1 MALRIVADANQPLA
15 AEGFADV
22 GEVTV
27 LPPAAITREAL
38 RDADALVCR
47 STVKVTPELLE
58 GTAVRFVGTCTI
70 GFDHVDREWLAS
82 RGIAFASAPGCNAN
96 SVGEWFVAAMLTWAV
111 EKGVSLA
118 GKTLGVVGA
127 GHVGKIVAARAA
139 ALRMRVLVNDPPRAR
154 AEGATGFVALPELL
168 GASDFVTVHVP
179 LTREGPDATAGLAGA
194 GFFAAMR
201 PGAVFV
207 NASRG
212 AVVDESALQAAL
224 ASGHLAGAMLDVFAN
239 EPRPDPG
246 LLQKLF
252 LATPH
257 VAGYSFDG
265 KVNGARQVH
274 AALCRHFGLAA
285 EWKPQVVMPEL
296 AVSEIVVESDAAFEV
311 ELLDA
316 VSAVYDVRRD
326 HRALL
331 ADPAAFARLR
341 AEYPPRYEF
350 FHTVVVAPY
359 HRRDLREGF
368 AGIGFARAEWD
379 KG

>member
-1 MALRIVADANQPLA
+1 MALRIVADALQPLA

-154 AEGATGFVALPELL
+154 AEGGAGFVALPELL
-168 GASDFVTVHVP
+168 AASDFVTVHVP
-179 LTREGPDATAGLAGA
+179 LTREGRTRPRGWRGRGFSPPCARGRSSSTPRAGRWWTKAPSKRRSPPAISPGRCWTFSRTSRA
-194 GFFAAMR
+194 PTRGFC
-201 PGAVFV
+201 
-207 NASRG
+207 
-212 AVVDESALQAAL
+212 
-224 ASGHLAGAMLDVFAN
+224 
-239 EPRPDPG
+239 
-246 LLQKLF
+246 K
-252 LATPH
+252 
-257 VAGYSFDG
+257 SF
-265 KVNGARQVH
+265 
-274 AALCRHFGLAA
+274 
-285 EWKPQVVMPEL
+285 
-296 AVSEIVVESDAAFEV
+296 SS
-311 ELLDA
+311 
-316 VSAVYDVRRD
+316 
-326 HRALL
+326 
-331 ADPAAFARLR
+331 
-341 AEYPPRYEF
+341 PPR
-350 FHTVVVAPY
+350 TSP
-359 HRRDLREGF
+359 
-368 AGIGFARAEWD
+368 GIPSTAR
-379 KG
+379 